1 MAKER
6 GAPVAAEA
14 EGRFC
19 AMERAYLAPEAH
31 SDAATVSPTKKQQK
45 LIDAILGASKEAQPS
60 EPADLRWRIR
70 SFAGD
75 LPEDKIERVQRSLE
89 KRIEKLEESKRK
101 AAKSVQLTDREQRI
115 WQVIQRGAKG
125 LQYCRE
131 LDSAGI
137 TPLRKGIWKDC
148 PRKYESAYRQGE
160 LWRHRIQD
168 EKSKARRKAE
178 LAKLASE

>member
-1 MAKER
+1 M
-6 GAPVAAEA
+6 
-14 EGRFC
+14 
-19 AMERAYLAPEAH
+19 
-31 SDAATVSPTKKQQK
+31 SPTRKQQK
-45 LIDAILGASKEAQPS
+45 LIDAILGTSKEAQPS

-89 KRIEKLEESKRK
+89 ERIEKLEESKRK
-101 AAKSVQLTDREQRI
+101 AAKSVQLTDRERRI

-137 TPLRKGIWKDC
+137 APLRKGIWKDC

-160 LWRHRIQD
+160 PWRHRIQD
-168 EKSKARRKAE
+168 EKSKVRRKAE
-178 LAKLASE
+178 LAKLVSE